1 MLGSL
6 RKCNAVY
13 VPLRPQAHSPC
24 PTWLLAKLGG
34 KSRRI
39 FAKCLLTIVSSL
51 FQHYRHATFFFFFSM
66 CRLSHL
72 SSHSISPFLGKLS
85 LPLTCSRYLGE
96 ALMVWISQV
105 LPTLHQGPWITFAP
119 PGAPG
124 QGQRKF
130 SPYSL
135 H

>member
-1 MLGSL
+1 MQCRLCTF
-6 RKCNAVY
+6 K
-13 VPLRPQAHSPC
+13 
-24 PTWLLAKLGG
+24 T
-34 KSRRI
+34 
-39 FAKCLLTIVSSL
+39 TSSL
-51 FQHYRHATFFFFFSM
+51 TLPYLASCQTWRQKQENFCKMSSNNCQLPLPTLPPCNFFFFFFFPM

>member
-1 MLGSL
+1 MQCRLCTF
-6 RKCNAVY
+6 K
-13 VPLRPQAHSPC
+13 
-24 PTWLLAKLGG
+24 T
-34 KSRRI
+34 
-39 FAKCLLTIVSSL
+39 TSSL
-51 FQHYRHATFFFFFSM
+51 TLPYLASCQTWRQKQKNFCKMSSNNCQLPLPTLPPRNFFFFFFSM

>member
-1 MLGSL
+1 MQCRLCTF
-6 RKCNAVY
+6 K
-13 VPLRPQAHSPC
+13 
-24 PTWLLAKLGG
+24 T
-34 KSRRI
+34 
-39 FAKCLLTIVSSL
+39 TSSL
-51 FQHYRHATFFFFFSM
+51 TLPYLASCQTWRQKQENFCKMSSNNCQLPLPTLPPCNFFFFFFPM